1 MFTNDTHTLKKVVL
15 FFQLLISKNNCFLQ
29 VSNKYCRTCVF
40 TLQTIFF
47 KWVRGRAYYNCEYA
61 NISKTILI
69 SITVGGISY

>member
-40 TLQTIFF
+40 TLQTIFLSGLEEGPIIP
-47 KWVRGRAYYNCEYA
+47 VIVNMR
-61 NISKTILI
+61 I
-69 SITVGGISY
+69 

>member
-15 FFQLLISKNNCFLQ
+15 FFQLLISKINCFLQ
-29 VSNKYCRTCVF
+29 VSNKYCRTCLY
-40 TLQTIFF
+40 TPDNFF